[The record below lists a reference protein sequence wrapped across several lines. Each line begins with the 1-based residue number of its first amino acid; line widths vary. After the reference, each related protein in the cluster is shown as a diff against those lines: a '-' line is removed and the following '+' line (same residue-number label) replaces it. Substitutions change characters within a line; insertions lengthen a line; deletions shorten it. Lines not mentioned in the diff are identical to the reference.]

1 MADLHLKALTGKVMR
16 PLHASKRESRIDNA
30 DTYFSIE
37 EIEECIDDIL
47 EGYRVLLILRGLPG
61 SGKSHLAKSIL
72 KACYKN
78 PNYGHHIH
86 SADNFFMNRG
96 KYKYDA
102 RQIGQAHQWNQKNV
116 DYRMQE
122 GYSPLIVDNTN
133 TEMWE
138 MKNYVAMA
146 VRNGYKIRVLEVNTR
161 WCFSCKDLTSKNQ
174 HNVPKRTIENML
186 ARYEMGITAEQLLV
200 HYQCPL
206 THQEQPLLRRVP
218 PLFTLT
224 VGSAHDA
231 INPDLSLPRSKK
243 KSKYEIRSLNDKSGT
258 QENGMNGLVNG
269 VSNLNLS
276 ESPKTHNYFGCWD
289 TSVDNNVVKEWRIV
303 ETPTRQEGFAP
314 IAPVKKPETAEIG
327 TNTEILDFH
336 LEKDVKVLYGR
347 NREITETRKEI
358 AVNRPGMLDKGCWT
372 VEDVRPDRNEDL
384 KKLIDIFQKVPAEYI
399 RQMYDDCRGNFDMTF
414 EIFLE
419 DNKDYSHLIYERTND
434 QQMPEENSVVIGKNA
449 SVESLNEASVATEY
463 SGPSPS
469 TGAIKKRLPTTPK
482 VQEST
487 TPESSSEDEC
497 WTSPSGSVSDLD
509 SQTPATPFENQNIEL
524 NLGDLLVQQLVGEF
538 GDPALNFPIGF
549 QPVVQLPKTLARQL
563 YAFYVESVYQQMD
576 NQKCILDV
584 LVKEDE
590 TFARKLQEEEN
601 NGSTVSKPP
610 PEGLQEIMN
619 EQAALRLHK
628 RQMPALKT
636 PNDLATQLTKKKLFE
651 TFPQVE
657 QDVILQLYHA
667 NKLNYKQT
675 VDDLIA
681 SVGQAGVGSTGGN
694 IREPPISESTM
705 QELEEAHI
713 DCEPSAKEDKTKSA
727 TEYREEAEYHL
738 KKRNELYQKAREH
751 HGKGQT
757 EVAQFYSVLA
767 QQQTKYYDTANN
779 KAATVFLD
787 ENSKQ
792 LQNMNT
798 LDLHYLFVKE
808 AVSALDVFI
817 DGKIEHLNAT
827 AGKQTQD
834 LLIITG
840 RGNRSANGVSK
851 IRPAVIRRLEARNIR
866 FHKMNPGLLKIKI
879 RRDTPVT
886 NDL

>member
-1 MADLHLKALTGKVMR
+1 MYNFDAFMADLHLKALTGNVMR
-16 PLHASKRESRIDNA
+16 PLHASKRESSIDNA
-30 DTYFSIE
+30 DTYFS
-37 EIEECIDDIL
+37 IEECIDDIL
-47 EGYRVLLILRGLPG
+47 EGYRVLVIMRGLPG

-72 KACYKN
+72 KACYTN
-78 PNYGHHIH
+78 PNYEHHIH

-102 RQIGQAHQWNQKNV
+102 RQISQAHQWNQRNV
-116 DYRMQE
+116 DHRMQE

-133 TEMWE
+133 TEMWD
-138 MKNYVAMA
+138 MVNYVGMA
-146 VRNGYKIRVLEVNTR
+146 VRNGYKIRVLEMNTR
-161 WCFSCKDLTSKNQ
+161 WCFSCRDLTSRNQ

-186 ARYEMGITAEQLLV
+186 ARYEMGITAKKLLV
-200 HYQCPL
+200 NYQCPL

-218 PLFTLT
+218 ALFTLT
-224 VGSAHDA
+224 VGNDAGSAHDA

-243 KSKYEIRSLNDKSGT
+243 KSKYEIWSLNDNCGT
-258 QENGMNGLVNG
+258 QENGMNGLMNG

-276 ESPKTHNYFGCWD
+276 ESPNTYNYFGWD
-289 TSVDNNVVKEWRIV
+289 TSLDNHVVEDWRIV
-303 ETPTRQEGFAP
+303 ETPT
-314 IAPVKKPETAEIG
+314 
-327 TNTEILDFH
+327 N
-336 LEKDVKVLYGR
+336 
-347 NREITETRKEI
+347 
-358 AVNRPGMLDKGCWT
+358 
-372 VEDVRPDRNEDL
+372 
-384 KKLIDIFQKVPAEYI
+384 VPAEYI
-399 RQMYDDCRGNFDMTF
+399 REMYDDCRGDFDMTF

-419 DNKDYSHLIYERTND
+419 DNKDYSHLTYERTND

-449 SVESLNEASVATEY
+449 SVESLNEVGE
-463 SGPSPS
+463 SP
-469 TGAIKKRLPTTPK
+469 
-482 VQEST
+482 

-497 WTSPSGSVSDLD
+497 WTPPSGSVTDLD
-509 SQTPATPFENQNIEL
+509 SQNPMTPFENHNIEL

-549 QPVVQLPKTLARQL
+549 LPVVQLPKTLARQL

-576 NQKCILDV
+576 TQKCILDV

-636 PNDLATQLTKKKLFE
+636 PKDLSTELT
-651 TFPQVE
+651 
-657 QDVILQLYHA
+657 I
-667 NKLNYKQT
+667 
-675 VDDLIA
+675 
-681 SVGQAGVGSTGGN
+681 
-694 IREPPISESTM
+694 
-705 QELEEAHI
+705 I
-713 DCEPSAKEDKTKSA
+713 DIPEDKTKSA
-727 TEYREEAEYHL
+727 TEYREEAEYHRR
-738 KKRNELYQKAREH
+738 KRNELNEKAREH

-757 EVAQFYSVLA
+757 EIAQFYSVLSPE
-767 QQQTKYYDTANN
+767 QTKYYDTANN

-827 AGKQTQD
+827 AGKQTQH

-851 IRPAVIRRLEARNIR
+851 IRPAVIKRLEARKIR
-866 FHKMNPGLLKIKI
+866 YYKMNPGLLKIKI
-879 RRDTPVT
+879 KRNTPVT